1 MVLLSE
7 NTMVH
12 TKILKKCVAL
22 LAVTKK
28 EYIFAKYF
36 KRWGAEPFGFNL
48 KMFNNLGVYPLHLL

>member
-7 NTMVH
+7 KTMVH

-36 KRWGAEPFGFNL
+36 KRWGAEPL
-48 KMFNNLGVYPLHLL
+48 WL